1 MFRKRASQEEPE
13 TPQRRLEDEVGV
25 QETVIPHGTKV
36 HGTIQGRN
44 GVRVAGFVEGE
55 INVEG
60 WVWIDKQGEVQGT
73 VKAPGVIIEG
83 QIKGDIESSEKI
95 EVRASGRVTGNI
107 RCNTLAVA
115 EGGFFQGQVKMPG
128 EVSQPL
134 VSVKTRESPQDKGGP
149 GTGD

>member
-1 MFRKRASQEEPE
+1 M
-13 TPQRRLEDEVGV
+13 
-25 QETVIPHGTKV
+25 QETVIPHGTRV

-44 GVRVAGFVEGE
+44 GVHVAGFFEGE

-95 EVRASGRVTGNI
+95 EVRASGRVIGNM
-107 RCNTLAVA
+107 RCTKLALA
-115 EGGFFQGQVKMPG
+115 EGCFIQGEIKMPG
-128 EVSQPL
+128 EESKPL
-134 VSVKTRESPQDKGGP
+134 ICAEKRKTPEDEGGP
-149 GTGD
+149 ETGD

>member
-1 MFRKRASQEEPE
+1 MFRKQAGQEEPE
-13 TPQRRLEDEVGV
+13 TPQQRLEAEVGV

-36 HGTIQGRN
+36 HGTIHGRN
-44 GVRVAGFVEGE
+44 GVRVAGFFEGE

-107 RCNTLAVA
+107 RCNTLAMA
-115 EGGFFQGQVKMPG
+115 EGCFFQGEIKMPG

-134 VSVKTRESPQDKGGP
+134 APVEKRQSAEDEGGP

>member
-1 MFRKRASQEEPE
+1 MFRTHAGQEEPE
-13 TPQRRLEDEVGV
+13 TPQWRREAEVGV
-25 QETVIPHGTKV
+25 QETVIGTGTRV
-36 HGTIQGRN
+36 HGTLQGRN
-44 GVRVAGFVEGE
+44 GVRVAGFLEGE
-55 INVEG
+55 IKVEG

-73 VKAPGVIIEG
+73 VNAPGVIIEG

-115 EGGFFQGQVKMPG
+115 EGGFFHGEIEMPAEEGQPLIPVKM
-128 EVSQPL
+128 
-134 VSVKTRESPQDKGGP
+134 RESPQDEGEP